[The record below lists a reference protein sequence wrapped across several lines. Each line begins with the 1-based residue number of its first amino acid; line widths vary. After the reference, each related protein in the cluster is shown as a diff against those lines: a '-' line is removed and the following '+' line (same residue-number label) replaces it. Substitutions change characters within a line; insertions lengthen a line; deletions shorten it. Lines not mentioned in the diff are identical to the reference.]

1 VISEIREI
9 MKGNVLVLTVCSTM
23 WRMSVDMVWQ
33 YLALYIIFL
42 GGEYE
47 TIGQVMAVGNVASM
61 LLYPLGGY
69 LADYQG
75 RIKVMG
81 YMTYVYAFTFLI
93 YVFTDTWQWV
103 AVGIFMQSFVTF
115 YFPAMQAL
123 MADSIPEDKRGLGFA
138 ATMAIPGA
146 FGIASPMIGGWLIEI
161 WGINRAFKTLYAVG
175 FVVALIVATLRLK
188 FLKETREPVEGEK
201 QVQIRIRKVPGL
213 VYESYKDMIKIVREA
228 PRRVITFSVLV
239 STVAFFVSMASP
251 FWIIRATEIIGVNE
265 KQWGFYGM
273 INGALNVVLS
283 FPAGKMV
290 DKWNKK
296 MVAGISLIVTAI
308 PCYLFLYAREP
319 IHVLALLM
327 VATIPNTFINPA
339 FQALFTEMVPPETR
353 GRMFAALGG
362 AGIWVTGGAW
372 ATGMVAMVSITLG
385 TLASGYIYR
394 FNNSLPW
401 IILSV
406 SMVVLGVLI
415 MVMIKD
421 KELDEHL

>member
-1 VISEIREI
+1 MISDIREI
-9 MKGNVLVLTVCSTM
+9 MKGNVLILTACSSM
-23 WRMSVDMVWQ
+23 WRISVDIVWG
-33 YLALYIIFL
+33 YLSLYIIAL

-123 MADSIPEDKRGLGFA
+123 MADSIPSDKRGLGFA

-146 FGIASPMIGGWLIEI
+146 FGIASPLIGGWLIDVY
-161 WGINRAFKTLYAVG
+161 GIRTAFKALYAAG
-175 FVVALIVATLRLK
+175 FFIALIVATLRLK
-188 FLKETREPVEGEK
+188 FLKETKELSSDKEIKITLRN
-201 QVQIRIRKVPGL
+201 VPRL
-213 VYESYKDMIKIVREA
+213 VFDSYKDIMVVVTEA
-228 PRRVITFSVLV
+228 PRNVITFSILI
-239 STVAFFVSMASP
+239 SAVAFFVSLVSP
-251 FWIIRATEIIGVNE
+251 FWVIRATEIINVDT
-265 KQWGFYGM
+265 KQWGFFGL
-273 INGALNVVLS
+273 INGGLNVALS
-283 FPAGKMV
+283 FPAGRLI

-296 MVAGISLIVTAI
+296 WVAGVSLIVCAI
-308 PCYLFLYAREP
+308 PSFLFLYASTP
-319 IHVLALLM
+319 IHVLILL
-327 VATIPNTFINPA
+327 VTATIPNTFINPA
-339 FQALFTEMVPPETR
+339 LQALFTDMIPPGKR

-372 ATGMVAMVSITLG
+372 ASGMIAMISVTLG
-385 TLASGYIYR
+385 TLASGYVYR
-394 FNNSLPW
+394 FNKSMPW
-401 IILSV
+401 IILSL
-406 SMVVLGVLI
+406 SLIILGTMIITLI
-415 MVMIKD
+415 ENPDSIPD
-421 KELDEHL
+421 Q

>member
-1 VISEIREI
+1 MISDIREI
-9 MKGNVLVLTVCSTM
+9 MRGNVLILTICSTM
-23 WRMSVDMVWQ
+23 WRMSVDIVWG
-33 YLALYIIFL
+33 YLPIYILEL

-146 FGIASPMIGGWLIEI
+146 FGIASPLIGGWLIDVY
-161 WGINRAFKTLYAVG
+161 GIRTAFKALYSAG

-188 FLKETREPVEGEK
+188 FLKETREPSGDSKINISV
-201 QVQIRIRKVPGL
+201 RNVPHL
-213 VYESYKDMIKIVREA
+213 VIESYKDMIRVVIDA
-228 PRRVITFSVLV
+228 PRSVVTFSVLV

-251 FWIIRATEIIGVNE
+251 LWILRSTEVLLITP
-265 KQWGFYGM
+265 KQWGTFGLV
-273 INGALNVVLS
+273 NGALNVLLS
-283 FPAGKMV
+283 FPAGKLV

-296 MVAGISLIVTAI
+296 WVAGVSLILCAI
-308 PCYLFLYAREP
+308 PSFLFLYATKP

-327 VATIPNTFINPA
+327 MATLPNTFINPA
-339 FQALFTEMVPPETR
+339 FQALFTEMVPPEKR

-385 TLASGYIYR
+385 TLSSGYIYR
-394 FNNSLPW
+394 YNNALPW
-401 IILSV
+401 ILLSV
-406 SMVVLGVLI
+406 SMVVLGVLMI
-415 MVMIKD
+415 VLIKD
-421 KELDEHL
+421 PET

>member
-1 VISEIREI
+1 MLSDIREI
-9 MKGNVLVLTVCSTM
+9 MRGNVLVLTVCSTM
-23 WRMSVDMVWQ
+23 WRVSVDMVWQ
-33 YLALYIIFL
+33 YLSLYIIFL

-47 TIGQVMAVGNVASM
+47 TIGQVMAVGNIASM

-75 RIKVMG
+75 RIKVMA

-123 MADSIPEDKRGLGFA
+123 MADSIPSDKRGLGFA

-161 WGINRAFKTLYAVG
+161 WGISKAFKTLYAAG

-201 QVQIRIRKVPGL
+201 QMKITLRKVPGL
-213 VYESYKDMIKIVREA
+213 VLASYKDMVTVVKEA
-228 PRRVITFSVLV
+228 PRSIISFSVLV

-251 FWIIRATEIIGVNE
+251 FWIIRATEIIGVDP
-265 KQWGFYGM
+265 KQWGIYGM

-283 FPAGKMV
+283 FPAGQMV
-290 DKWNKK
+290 DRWNKK
-296 MVAGISLIVTAI
+296 WVAGISLILCAV
-308 PCYLFLYAREP
+308 PSYLFLYATTP
-319 IHVLALLM
+319 IHVLVLLM

-339 FQALFTEMVPPETR
+339 FQALFTDMTLPENR

-406 SMVVLGVLI
+406 SMVILGILIIVLI
-415 MVMIKD
+415 KD
-421 KELDEHL
+421 PEKLPE